1 MKAPLYT
8 KTAAALFAA
17 FGLAAAASAADVQIY
32 GVADVGLRAEYN
44 KADGAESTTS
54 LIMQSGQ
61 NSGSRFGLRGSEDL
75 GNGLTV
81 GFQLENGY
89 YLDNGEMRYPT
100 GAGDSRLFG
109 REARLWVKGGF
120 GTLNFGRIG
129 GFSSSAGT
137 YDLFCAT
144 AESFDG
150 GDGNF
155 GTAFAM
161 SSRHDNSVVYASPN
175 LAGLELF
182 AAYSFQND
190 GAENAQTT
198 KNKRYAGLAA
208 RYSAERFQIVGTAE
222 RITKANDGTGT
233 KNTEDATIIGIGGNA
248 DMQWTKFFA
257 FAQYAANVDSLAMIS
272 AADAFPASSDENRGF
287 KGLSLH
293 LGAVTPAG
301 NGFFTT
307 GLYYVDGES
316 ESSIKADVDYW
327 AALARYTYRLS
338 KRTSLYGGIGYAEK
352 ELSMAAHAANANA
365 VKTKSAQAYCGITTK
380 F

>member
-1 MKAPLYT
+1 MNSSIFK
-8 KTAAALFAA
+8 KTVPVIFAA
-17 FGLAAAASAADVQIY
+17 FGCAATVSAADVQIY
-32 GVADVGLRAEYN
+32 GVADVGLRAEYT
-44 KADGAESTTS
+44 KQGSAESETA

-61 NSGSRFGLRGSEDL
+61 NSGSRFGLRGSENI
-75 GNGLTV
+75 GNGLTA

-89 YLDNGEMRYPT
+89 YLDSGEMRYPT
-100 GAGDSRLFG
+100 AGGDSRLFG
-109 REARLWVKGGF
+109 RGARLWLQGPF
-120 GTLNFGRIG
+120 GTINFGRIG
-129 GFSSSAGT
+129 GFSSSAGS

-161 SSRHDNSVVYASPN
+161 TSRHDNSVVYASPN

-190 GAENAQTT
+190 GLENAQST
-198 KNKRYAGLAA
+198 KNKRYAALAA
-208 RYSAERFQIVGTAE
+208 RYSGERFQVVGTAE
-222 RITKANDGTGT
+222 RILKANDGSGT
-233 KNTEDATIIGIGGNA
+233 KNIEDATIIGLGGNA

-257 FAQYAANVDSLAMIS
+257 FAQYAANVDSLAMVS
-272 AADAFPASSDENRGF
+272 ASDAFSASSEDNKGF
-287 KGLSLH
+287 EGLSFH
-293 LGAVTPAG
+293 LGAITPAG

-307 GLYYVDGES
+307 GLYYVTGES
-316 ESSIKADVDYW
+316 ESQTRADVDYW

-352 ELSMAAHAANANA
+352 KLSMDAEAANANA
-365 VKTKSAQAYCGITTK
+365 VKTKMAQAYFGLTTK